1 MFSQLSVQLND
12 HRAEFSRWW
21 SKEMRAVK
29 FPSQGTVFDYF
40 IDSETKKFTPWS
52 EKMLPFELEPDV
64 PLQVNYNYR
73 TRYRPHS
80 TRALPLTSC
89 CVCVCQTVLVH
100 TPETI
105 CLTYFM
111 DLLLQRGKPI
121 MLVGNAGVGKTILVS
136 DKVAK
141 LKEDYMVAKVPFNYY
156 TTSAMLQRK
165 RHRGDVDKTMC
176 GCGLSGNRTHTH
188 RWYYGADLFCYFTC
202 CGK

>member
-1 MFSQLSVQLND
+1 MFTLLTDYIVNKPFQSGHALC
-12 HRAEFSRWW
+12 
-21 SKEMRAVK
+21 
-29 FPSQGTVFDYF
+29 VF
-40 IDSETKKFTPWS
+40 
-52 EKMLPFELEPDV
+52 
-64 PLQVNYNYR
+64 
-73 TRYRPHS
+73 
-80 TRALPLTSC
+80 
-89 CVCVCQTVLVH
+89 QTVLVH

-165 RHRGDVDKTMC
+165 N
-176 GCGLSGNRTHTH
+176 NRN
-188 RWYYGADLFCYFTC
+188 L
-202 CGK
+202 